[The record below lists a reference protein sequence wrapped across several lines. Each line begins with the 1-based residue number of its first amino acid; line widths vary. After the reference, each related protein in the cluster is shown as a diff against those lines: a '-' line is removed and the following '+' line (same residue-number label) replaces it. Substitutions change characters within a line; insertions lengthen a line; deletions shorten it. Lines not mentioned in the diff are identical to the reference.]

1 MIKHRLLIYVAGAL
15 ALLLCAG
22 CGWSSGKPFAGDYA
36 DFDPE
41 AYDPTD
47 ASPVSAVQAWFSSME
62 FVRSENEKG
71 VKVPDR
77 EKGRDF
83 DLWLCVVDPKVLK
96 DSNGQFI
103 GMPQVEELREIWND
117 TDSWEVE
124 FLGVK
129 MEPGSEEKE
138 EARVD
143 LVGGDIRYIGSDFFD
158 SPEYRQDSFGDKK
171 GRVFLREYEDAE
183 NDPLQH
189 IPGFED
195 IAGKRRWVIVG
206 GLDLSEDKA
215 WGGEPGS

>member
-41 AYDPTD
+41 AYDPAD

-62 FVRSENEKG
+62 FVRSENDKG

-77 EKGRDF
+77 ERGRDF
-83 DLWLCVVDPKVLK
+83 NLWLSVVKPEVLLDPE
-96 DSNGQFI
+96 GHFI
-103 GMPQVEELREIWND
+103 GMEQVEELREIWNE
-117 TDSWEVE
+117 TSWEVE

-129 MEPGSEEKE
+129 MEPGSEEKG

-171 GRVFLREYEDAE
+171 GRVFLLFYDDPA
-183 NDPLQH
+183 NDPLQY

-195 IAGKRRWVIVG
+195 IAGKGRWVIVG